1 MSIIWKLSLD
11 VLSTWGGT
19 LDLITIFVRLLVRSG
34 NLGGFYLVFTVKQRH
49 IMNREGLGGKVHQNL
64 FILYSNLKHEAP
76 RRRKVHCH
84 QCLALNS
91 KVQYMIVTPG
101 YLIISLRLF
110 HYLLQDLL
118 IGWSEN
124 LFFSSV
130 FIHYEKV
137 DVSLLFLRARF
148 VLFKL
153 KNWTAATD
161 MSALSIS
168 MTLGL
173 PNLVYLVEKIIR
185 YVIGRNTFEILET
198 VKALH

>member
-76 RRRKVHCH
+76 RRHKVHCH

-130 FIHYEKV
+130 
-137 DVSLLFLRARF
+137 LFTTKKWMFRF
-148 VLFKL
+148 FSWDLDL
-153 KNWTAATD
+153 CYLNW
-161 MSALSIS
+161 
-168 MTLGL
+168 
-173 PNLVYLVEKIIR
+173 KIEPPPQICR
-185 YVIGRNTFEILET
+185 HFGSRWHLAYQTWYIW
-198 VKALH
+198 

>member
-19 LDLITIFVRLLVRSG
+19 LDLITIFVRLLVKSG

-64 FILYSNLKHEAP
+64 FILYS
-76 RRRKVHCH
+76 
-84 QCLALNS
+84 NS

-130 FIHYEKV
+130 
-137 DVSLLFLRARF
+137 LFTTKKWMFRF
-148 VLFKL
+148 FSWELNL
-153 KNWTAATD
+153 CYLNW
-161 MSALSIS
+161 
-168 MTLGL
+168 
-173 PNLVYLVEKIIR
+173 KIEPPPQICR
-185 YVIGRNTFEILET
+185 HFGSRWHLAYQTWYIW
-198 VKALH
+198 